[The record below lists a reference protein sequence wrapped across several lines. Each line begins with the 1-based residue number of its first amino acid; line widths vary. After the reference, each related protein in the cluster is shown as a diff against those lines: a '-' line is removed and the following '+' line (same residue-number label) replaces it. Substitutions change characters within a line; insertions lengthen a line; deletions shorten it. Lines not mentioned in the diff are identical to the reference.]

1 MLITFDNHHGMKK
14 MLILKKNLF
23 LKTLLSLMLIAG
35 VAFSFGWLP
44 AIASDD
50 HNLVKDLNNRG
61 EIISLSE
68 LISSAGLTEVKI
80 LEAELER
87 EHGKLVY
94 ELEFLDDDGKVY
106 EQYFDAI
113 TGEALSGPRRD

>member
-1 MLITFDNHHGMKK
+1 MLITG
-14 MLILKKNLF
+14 LGI
-23 LKTLLSLMLIAG
+23 SY
-35 VAFSFGWLP
+35 SWLP
-44 AIASDD
+44 AVASDD
-50 HNLVKDLNNRG
+50 HNEVRDLKNRG

-68 LISSAGLTEVKI
+68 LISNAGLTQVKI

-94 ELEFLDDDGKVY
+94 ELEFLDAEGRVF

-113 TGEALSGPRRD
+113 TGEPLTEPRRD

>member
-1 MLITFDNHHGMKK
+1 MLNNRKK
-14 MLILKKNLF
+14 LSLRV
-23 LKTLLSLMLIAG
+23 LLSTMIIAG
-35 VAFSFGWLP
+35 MVISYSWLP

-50 HNLVKDLNNRG
+50 HDIVRDLKTQG

-68 LISSAGLTEVKI
+68 LISKAGLTEVKI

-94 ELEFLDDDGKVY
+94 ELEFLDDEGRVF

-113 TGEALSGPRRD
+113 TGEPLTEPRRD

>member
-1 MLITFDNHHGMKK
+1 MLISRKNLILRIMLSTMLITG
-14 MLILKKNLF
+14 
-23 LKTLLSLMLIAG
+23 LSI
-35 VAFSFGWLP
+35 SYIWPP

-50 HNLVKDLNNRG
+50 HNEVRYLKNRG

-68 LISSAGLTEVKI
+68 LITNASLTEVKI

-94 ELEFLDDDGKVY
+94 ELEFLDAKGRVF

-113 TGEALSGPRRD
+113 TGEPLSEPRRD

>member
-1 MLITFDNHHGMKK
+1 
-14 MLILKKNLF
+14 
-23 LKTLLSLMLIAG
+23 MLIAG
-35 VAFSFGWLP
+35 IVISYRWLP

-50 HNLVKDLNNRG
+50 HNEVRDLKNRG

-68 LISSAGLTEVKI
+68 LINNAGLADVKI

-87 EHGKLVY
+87 EDGKLVY
-94 ELEFLDDDGKVY
+94 ELEFLDAEGRVF

-113 TGEALSGPRRD
+113 TGEALTEPRRD